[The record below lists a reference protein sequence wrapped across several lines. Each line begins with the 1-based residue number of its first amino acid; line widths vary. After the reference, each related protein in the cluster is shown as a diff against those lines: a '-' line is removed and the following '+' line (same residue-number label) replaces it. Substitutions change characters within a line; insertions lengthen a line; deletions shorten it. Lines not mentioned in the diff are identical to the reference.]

1 MQLSRYSASQKSE
14 DSPMPYALCPMPY
27 ALCPMPYALCPM
39 PYAQCPMPYPGSVP
53 DLSEKG
59 YMLRSQY
66 LLRLEV

>member
-1 MQLSRYSASQKSE
+1 
-14 DSPMPYALCPMPY
+14 MPYALCPMPY
-27 ALCPMPYALCPM
+27 ALCPMPYAQCPM
-39 PYAQCPMPYPGSVP
+39 PNAQCPMPYPGSVP